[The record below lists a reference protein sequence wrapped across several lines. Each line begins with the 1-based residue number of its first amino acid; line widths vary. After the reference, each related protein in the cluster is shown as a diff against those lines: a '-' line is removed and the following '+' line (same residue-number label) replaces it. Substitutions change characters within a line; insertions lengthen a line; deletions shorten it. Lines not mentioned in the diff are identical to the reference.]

1 MPTVRRLRTYDRFAA
16 EARQLRDHFD
26 SRFADPRRADEGR
39 FVWDYW
45 HVPNQYTALRTPAW
59 RYFPAALYRSFHERL
74 VRFGRE
80 ALGCHDVSPPWMSC
94 YIDGCEQRLHGDL
107 PHGPFAFVFSLTDW
121 NRRAFTGGE
130 TLLLR
135 DETLDFW
142 SSFESVRS
150 VEEREVVEAV
160 EPRFNRLTVFD
171 PRVPHGVRRVEGT
184 RDPRLGRVVLHG
196 WFVQPRPFVEGPLAT
211 GELRRALDVLG
222 KQLPTIVG
230 GAPVAGVY
238 SVRFTVRA
246 NGAVDAPVLLADTL
260 RCSGDGSSELRR
272 IRRGLQATIAGFS
285 FKKQRAPSKV
295 TLPIVLER

>member
-26 SRFADPRRADEGR
+26 ARFADPRRADEGR

-59 RYFPAALYRSFHERL
+59 RYFPEALYRSFHERL
-74 VRFGRE
+74 VCFGRE

-121 NRRAFTGGE
+121 KRRAFVGGE

-150 VEEREVVEAV
+150 VEEREVVEEVA
-160 EPRFNRLTVFD
+160 PQFNRLTVFD

-184 RDPRLGRVVLHG
+184 RDPRLGRVVIHG
-196 WFVQPRPFVEGPLAT
+196 WFVQPRPFVEGPLPT
-211 GELRRALDVLG
+211 GELRRALDSLG

-246 NGAVDAPVLLADTL
+246 SGAVDAPVLLADTL
-260 RCSGDGSSELRR
+260 RCAGDGAAELRR
-272 IRRGLQATIAGFS
+272 VRRGLQAVVAGFT
-285 FKKQRAPSKV
+285 FKKQRAASKV